1 MVDNNRE
8 KMKKILDFLGVKL
21 VNKCDSSSKN
31 KHYELML
38 SDGTPLYYKPNKPTS
53 VVFMRRTYWTYEP
66 SVSSLVDFLCNEAVG
81 LYVDFIAYMPKKHS
95 VLSSTYKK
103 NPFYGCKSLD
113 EMLIVIDIDN
123 GEFAQ

>member
-1 MVDNNRE
+1 MVDNDKE

-21 VNKCDSSSKN
+21 VNKCDSSSKS

-38 SDGTPLYYKPNKPTS
+38 SDETPLYYKPINSTS

-81 LYVDFIAYMPKKHS
+81 LYVDFITSMIKKHS
-95 VLSSTYKK
+95 VLSSKYKK
-103 NPFYGCKSLD
+103 NPFYGCRSLD
-113 EMLIVIDIDN
+113 EMLIVIDMDT